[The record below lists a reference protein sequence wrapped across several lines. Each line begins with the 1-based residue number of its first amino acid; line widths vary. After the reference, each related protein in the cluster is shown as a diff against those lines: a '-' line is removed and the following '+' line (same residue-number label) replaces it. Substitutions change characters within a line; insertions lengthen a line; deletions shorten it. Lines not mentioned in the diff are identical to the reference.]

1 MKAVCHST
9 LMIKMKTTLLNHHND
24 VAPLAIGVLL
34 LEEGAEEG
42 PLAVEVTAEAA
53 EEVAHPVEDREVNA
67 KSGRLLARTTPTNKK
82 SSLMPVMLSTYLIT

>member
-1 MKAVCHST
+1 MKVVCHST

-24 VAPLAIGVLL
+24 VAPLAIGILL

-42 PLAVEVTAEAA
+42 PLAMEVTAEAA
-53 EEVAHPVEDREVNA
+53 KEVARLVKDREVNT

-82 SSLMPVMLSTYLIT
+82 PSLMPAMLSTYLIT